1 MKSLSIT
8 IVVTA
13 LIAFSLGYYVRG
25 AIDNSPNNSNNP
37 LESTVREHT
46 ESRAPQEQT
55 MVRADPIDEHA
66 SRTESLDRA
75 EVFTTTRTSPRAPR
89 VKRVRDRLGDFFVI
103 NGIGSERA
111 EQIIQDLVDAD
122 HYIVEKQNT
131 MYDRH
136 TAEKAELIAQ
146 GEIVGISLT
155 AGESEEL
162 SAEQERLHRQVFGE
176 FYEAHEEFRRSHVQR
191 LVVGSFSSNLPE
203 PLDYTTRETM
213 VQIMYEENSRFLSDL
228 ESESAESGE
237 HVASSAQGWEA
248 DKDKHQ
254 KHLVAKRAFYDRVM
268 NRTAAYLTA
277 SQSEKLKSLLDS
289 DFRRHELLIEMSDV
303 EETLRSN

>member
-13 LIAFSLGYYVRG
+13 LIAFSLGYFARG
-25 AIDNSPNNSNNP
+25 TIEDTPNKSNNSV
-37 LESTVREHT
+37 ESTVRTHT
-46 ESRAPQEQT
+46 ESPAPQEQT
-55 MVRADPIDEHA
+55 MVRADPIDGHA
-66 SRTESLDRA
+66 PRIESLDRA

-122 HYIVEKQNT
+122 HHIVEKQNA

-146 GEIVGISLT
+146 GGLVGISLT

-162 SAEQERLHRQVFGE
+162 KAEQERLHRQVFGE
-176 FYEAHEEFRRSHVQR
+176 FYEAHEEYRRSHVQR
-191 LVVGSFSSNLPE
+191 LIIGSYSSGLPE

-213 VQIMYEENSRFLSDL
+213 IQIMYEENSRFVSELEGESTGSGERIASTAPRW
-228 ESESAESGE
+228 ESE
-237 HVASSAQGWEA
+237 
-248 DKDKHQ
+248 KDKHQ

-268 NRTAAYLTA
+268 NRTAPYLTV
-277 SQSEKLKSLLDS
+277 SQAEQFKSLLDN
-289 DFRRHELLIEMSDV
+289 DFRRHELMIEMADV
-303 EETLRSN
+303 EETLRSQ